1 LLLSGE
7 RTMAIYCP
15 ACEEL
20 HYHNFSLFQLSSSP
34 RAFHCICGF
43 TQAQITKHHRRYEV
57 SLLTPSGEKVRLLFT
72 FRDFWSAPL
81 LTFYSPEE
89 GDVLGFFGEKKSVEE
104 AATDFDSDF
113 LEPDDFFAPEIM
125 TEILAYLQKLASAH
139 KIGCTCSNP
148 SVGIDVYP
156 DKVELVCSNCGSA
169 ILMSAVSEEDI
180 VRLYSLSELRMKP
193 ASYTYLGEW
202 LKPIR

>member
-1 LLLSGE
+1 MLLSGE

-89 GDVLGFFGEKKSVEE
+89 GDVLGFFGEKKVLKRLQLILT
-104 AATDFDSDF
+104 AIF
-113 LEPDDFFAPEIM
+113 LNLMIF
-125 TEILAYLQKLASAH
+125 LLRKL
-139 KIGCTCSNP
+139 
-148 SVGIDVYP
+148 
-156 DKVELVCSNCGSA
+156 
-169 ILMSAVSEEDI
+169 
-180 VRLYSLSELRMKP
+180 
-193 ASYTYLGEW
+193 
-202 LKPIR
+202 